1 MFPLLSLC
9 QAPPRL
15 LLLML
20 FVGEVRTRVFT
31 LSYAWVTMS
40 PTLSQGE
47 DGARHQ
53 PLPQAHEDDLRK
65 TTARGQ
71 VLQTPGLKRLTW
83 VD

>member
-1 MFPLLSLC
+1 MSSSTTVV
-9 QAPPRL
+9 AID
-15 LLLML
+15 L
-20 FVGEVRTRVFT
+20 FVGEVGTRVFT